1 MSIKTI
7 SNDKSKSKKDLSN
20 FTMSQVGRRVGLSSI
35 AFNEELGIFVE

>member
-7 SNDKSKSKKDLSN
+7 SNDKSKKDLSN